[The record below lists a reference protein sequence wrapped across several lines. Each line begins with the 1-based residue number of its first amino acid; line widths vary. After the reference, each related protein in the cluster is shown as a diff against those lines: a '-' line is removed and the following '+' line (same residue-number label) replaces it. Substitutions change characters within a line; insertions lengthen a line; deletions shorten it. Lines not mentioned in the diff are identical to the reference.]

1 MMDEWQYHQDG
12 RDRAAEQGC
21 RGCLGL
27 AVLVLA
33 VIAAACAM

>member
-1 MMDEWQYHQDG
+1 MDEWAYRQDG
-12 RDRAAEQGC
+12 RDAAAEQGC

-33 VIAAACAM
+33 MIIAACSI